1 MLGSRVC
8 VGRKQPLSRRLFVC
22 PFVHEWTKERGRK
35 KNSPRKIGPHR
46 FGGSACCCVSVF
58 ASLLVASCV
67 HWCFCHHRTWVSLS
81 PPQKKDT
88 NEKGPSWLHCIAFH
102 NLLIELHKPTYLH
115 TYIGIG
121 QCTSKRVDSTSS
133 RQKGHQQEREREPL
147 CHTTRQ
153 QGQVLVG
160 RAWPGF
166 FLPHI
171 HSRHAIASKI

>member
-1 MLGSRVC
+1 MDERAGEKEKLTPQNWSTSFWRLGLLLCVCFRVPPC
-8 VGRKQPLSRRLFVC
+8 RVVC
-22 PFVHEWTKERGRK
+22 ALVLLP
-35 KNSPRKIGPHR
+35 PPHL
-46 FGGSACCCVSVF
+46 GIIV
-58 ASLLVASCV
+58 
-67 HWCFCHHRTWVSLS
+67 